1 MRTIHGSTVRRV
13 GHVRSPHAAPRTLER
28 VDFWQRRRP
37 RADALGQAGP
47 IVGAAL
53 GHRWGRERLF
63 VECCESGR
71 RQRPIEDSPSKLVVP
86 SQREDDAA
94 R

>member
-1 MRTIHGSTVRRV
+1 MRAIHGPTVRRV
-13 GHVRSPHAAPRTLER
+13 GDVRSARPTSRTLER

-63 VECCESGR
+63 VECCESSR